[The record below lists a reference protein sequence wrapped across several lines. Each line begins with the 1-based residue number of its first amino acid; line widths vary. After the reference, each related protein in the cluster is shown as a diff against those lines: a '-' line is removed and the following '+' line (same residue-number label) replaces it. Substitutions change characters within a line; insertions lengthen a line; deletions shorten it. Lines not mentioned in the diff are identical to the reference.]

1 MAEKPDKTKT
11 PAAEDTS
18 QQANLSDYLQAPRRK
33 RKNYII
39 MAFGQNF
46 SRELAADIE
55 TFAKKTF
62 TNLAVSTPSSL
73 NELTR
78 QFGRN
83 IALLIIND
91 EFDTLD
97 NVIASVKSMKEKRH
111 DEQIPVLFLTRSTN
125 DLIKKYHEELL
136 PYHETDDF
144 IQYPGTPNQKI
155 YAIIKNGVDF
165 RNARKSRRYK
175 VELPMKFFHLSKNQ
189 DYTAEILDLSI
200 HGALVST
207 KNTAS
212 DESGQLF
219 DIGDQL
225 LLKIPVTNYLDITDG
240 DFIKVSGVVK
250 RVYISG
256 TRAAIAF
263 QHVSETRLKQLT
275 EVIAKIVM
283 VQLERKYLKARA
295 DHPVKGH
302 E

>member
-1 MAEKPDKTKT
+1 
-11 PAAEDTS
+11 
-18 QQANLSDYLQAPRRK
+18 
-33 RKNYII
+33 

-62 TNLAVSTPSSL
+62 TNLAISTPSSL

-83 IALLIIND
+83 IALLIISD
-91 EFDTLD
+91 EFDTLE
-97 NVIASVKSMKEKRH
+97 NVIASVKSMKEKRN
-111 DEQIPVLFLTRSTN
+111 DEQIPVLFLTRSSQ

-175 VELPMKFFHLSKNQ
+175 VALGMKFFHLSKNK
-189 DYTAEILDLSI
+189 DYTAEILDLSV

-207 KNTAS
+207 QAM
-212 DESGQLF
+212 DHGDGESGQLF

-225 LLKIPVTNYLDITDG
+225 LLKIPVTNYLDIADG

-275 EVIAKIVM
+275 QVISKIVM
-283 VQLERKYLKARA
+283 IQLERRYLKARA
-295 DHPVKGH
+295 EHPAKPH